1 MRRLLP
7 VFVLV
12 LAACV
17 AEPPERTPLPDLEDV
32 LPEPVG
38 CQLNVGSPLG
48 VNVESVIEG
57 GAASG
62 ILQEDDLIV
71 AIEGE
76 PTPDRPTLS
85 EVKLNYGPGDTIEIG
100 FMREGVADSALV
112 TLVASGVDPTR
123 GVIGITV
130 QTAFDQVSPEDTG
143 TTVSPSPTARPIEVG
158 GTIHLLDPLVNSW
171 QETGIGAPEDTRWVS
186 TSSGLYAVTDTEP
199 IEIVDMF
206 TDETI
211 ADDGFEGWEAQRLI
225 GTVDDLILVV
235 VTTDVADQPG
245 FVNLAIAG
253 FDPRSG
259 VTQWVQPASTTLG
272 IPVAAYG
279 SPDGTLFLTVGAD
292 PDTGERSGV
301 SIYDAAGNLQ
311 DSDGLGDLGDPI
323 GWFDETSVAFR
334 TSDTV
339 VTVLNLLDGSSEPFD
354 LPESL
359 SGSVTA
365 AVGDGQSI
373 LIVGGRDLLIQDLTD
388 PNYSIP
394 LADNC
399 TIGLTGDPGWGT

>member
-7 VFVLV
+7 VLVLV

-17 AEPPERTPLPDLEDV
+17 AQPPERTPLPDLADV
-32 LPEPVG
+32 LPEPAG
-38 CQLNVGSPLG
+38 CQLNVGPPLG
-48 VNVESVIEG
+48 VNVESVVEG
-57 GAASG
+57 GAATG
-62 ILQEDDLIV
+62 ILEEDDLIV

-76 PTPDRPTLS
+76 TTPDRPTLS
-85 EVKLNYGPGDTIEIG
+85 TVMLDYGPGDTIEIG
-100 FMREGVADSALV
+100 FIRDGVADSALI
-112 TLVASGVDPTR
+112 TLATSPVDPTR

-130 QTAFDQVSPEDTG
+130 QTAFDQVPTDDTG
-143 TTVSPSPTARPIEVG
+143 TTVTPSSTARPIDVG
-158 GTIHLLDPLVNSW
+158 GTIHLLDPLTNSW
-171 QETGIGAPEDTRWVS
+171 QETGIEAPEDTRWVS
-186 TSSGLYAVTDTEP
+186 TSSGLYAVTETEP

-206 TDETI
+206 TGESI
-211 ADDGFEGWEAQRLI
+211 EDDGFEGWEAQRLI
-225 GTVDDLILVV
+225 GAVDDLILLV

-259 VTQWVQPASTTLG
+259 ETQWVRPASTTLG

-279 SPDGTLFLTVGAD
+279 SPDDEVFLAVGAD
-292 PDTGERSGV
+292 PDTGERSGI
-301 SIYDAAGNLQ
+301 SIYDAAGNEQ
-311 DSDGLGDLGDPI
+311 NSDGLNDLGDPI
-323 GWFDETSVAFR
+323 GWYDETSVAFR

-339 VTVLNLLDGSSEPFD
+339 VTVFDFLDATTETFD
-354 LPESL
+354 LPEGL
-359 SGSVTA
+359 SGTA
-365 AVGDGQSI
+365 AATVGDGRSI

-399 TIGLTGDPGWGT
+399 TIGLTGDPGWGV